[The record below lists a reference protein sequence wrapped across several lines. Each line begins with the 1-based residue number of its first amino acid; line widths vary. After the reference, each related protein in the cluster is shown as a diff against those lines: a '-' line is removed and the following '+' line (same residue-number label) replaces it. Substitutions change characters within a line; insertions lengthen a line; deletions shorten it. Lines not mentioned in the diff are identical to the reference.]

1 MIRFPPGN
9 TFDLSSGTINTIAIS
24 TKAANELVGRRVLVS
39 GWGITEITG
48 GLLNFLMGLETP
60 YADDLRI
67 VEVEL
72 DANKPPRIW
81 TSGPMNPERNLISSS
96 LSPFNRA
103 NNGDHKGS
111 GSGDSGGND
120 MNISYFMPIL

>member
-1 MIRFPPGN
+1 MIRFPPGK
-9 TFDLSSGTINTIAIS
+9 TFDLSSGTIKTIEIS
-24 TKAANELVGRRVLVS
+24 TKTANELVGSRVWVS
-39 GWGITEITG
+39 GWGITENIG
-48 GLLNFLMGLETP
+48 WLQMMLGKGQ

-67 VEVEL
+67 VEMEL

-120 MNISYFMPIL
+120 MYTKCFIPIL